1 MVLSFKF
8 VCALFQFSEL
18 SPLLGRGRSCACVSK
33 LQMRGEGL
41 IQRKIERNKVCCNA
55 PTCSCSAQGKCH
67 DAQSQ
72 KLEFLPSLEG
82 EGGRRPDG
90 VNSLVPSH
98 TARSKC
104 HDAQSQ
110 EQFTPVM
117 LNLFQ
122 HLTSLAC
129 NLFADK
135 ILKQVQDDI
144 IKNPCNEH
152 FNLSTFQPF
161 NCLHHPI
168 PTFPIQGRS

>member
-41 IQRKIERNKVCCNA
+41 M
-55 PTCSCSAQGKCH
+55 
-67 DAQSQ
+67 
-72 KLEFLPSLEG
+72 LEFLPSLDG

-104 HDAQSQ
+104 HNAQSQ

-122 HLTSLAC
+122 HLTSLSC

-135 ILKQVQDDI
+135 ILKLSWIIRGLAGVTSRSTLRARLHRCPTENPRVQDD
-144 IKNPCNEH
+144 
-152 FNLSTFQPF
+152 NLTMEGLL
-161 NCLHHPI
+161 C
-168 PTFPIQGRS
+168 FP